1 VYRVVWGGNSPIRSA
16 ELRTPEP
23 IPRRLLQLPAPAR
36 AATGTLPVEWLLDSP
51 ASREPFEVRLH
62 YSITDA
68 QGQSQEAVQ
77 RFVVEWREVAG

>member
-1 VYRVVWGGNSPIRSA
+1 
-16 ELRTPEP
+16 
-23 IPRRLLQLPAPAR
+23 
-36 AATGTLPVEWLLDSP
+36 
-51 ASREPFEVRLH
+51 LH